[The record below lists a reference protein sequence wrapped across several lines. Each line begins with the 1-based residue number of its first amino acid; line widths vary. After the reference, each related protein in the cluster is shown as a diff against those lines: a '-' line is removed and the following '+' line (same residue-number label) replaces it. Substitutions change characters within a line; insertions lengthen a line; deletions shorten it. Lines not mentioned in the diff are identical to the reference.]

1 MRPIGVLLFLCIF
14 IYPVFGQV
22 GQDEETLGDEEDI
35 LLEAEALFEEEE
47 QAGSELG
54 TNLVSGYLE
63 SAFLA
68 IQEKEDVD
76 YRRFQNANKLKLTLD
91 KKISEVRVHGE
102 INFLFYSGFNDF
114 NLLHYLPEKFLAEWD
129 SHRDDFDI
137 SYANEVQVTQ
147 AYTVFP
153 TGPLWVSV
161 GRQPL
166 ALGTGYAWNP
176 VDPINKKN
184 MLDPTDEIP
193 AHDALKLSLP
203 LPVNGEAR
211 LAAIV
216 GEDINEFGGFVS
228 ARVNA
233 LFDWELSAATMK
245 YDLIEYFLIEDSLTF
260 NTRSY
265 RDTTLGLAFSGQ
277 LGEVGLHGEV
287 ACFFTE
293 NPDNH
298 FRWLLGGD
306 YTFSFQNRI
315 MVELYHN
322 GSGLAG
328 KEDYTA
334 QDWFSYLFGER
345 LGLGRNY
352 GFFSTSQTVFYIA
365 DITLS
370 TLASLT
376 DFSLVIFPELKVNF
390 SELAELRLIYYIP
403 VGKDG
408 TEFGTFASSAEL
420 RVTGYF

>member
-22 GQDEETLGDEEDI
+22 AQDEETPGDEEDI
-35 LLEAEALFEEEE
+35 LLEAEALFEEDEE
-47 QAGSELG
+47 EGQAGSEMG
-54 TNLVSGYLE
+54 TNLISGYLE

-68 IQEKEDVD
+68 FQEKEDVEG
-76 YRRFQNANKLKLTLD
+76 RRFQNANKLKLTLD
-91 KKISEVRVHGE
+91 KKISEVQVHGE

-114 NLLHYLPEKFLAEWD
+114 NLLHYLPEKFLAEWEP
-129 SHRDDFDI
+129 HRDDFAF

-153 TGPLWVSV
+153 TGPLRASI

-184 MLDPTDEIP
+184 MMDPTDEIP

-203 LPVNGEAR
+203 LPLNGEAR

-228 ARVNA
+228 VKVNA

-245 YDLIEYFLIEDSLTF
+245 YDLIEDFLTLDTC
-260 NTRSY
+260 SY

-277 LGEVGLHGEV
+277 LGEVGLHGEA

-334 QDWFSYLFGER
+334 QDWFSYLSGER
-345 LGLGRNY
+345 LVLGRNY
-352 GFFSTSQTVFYIA
+352 GFFSTSQTVFDIA

-376 DFSLVIFPELKVNF
+376 DFSLVIFPELKVNI
-390 SELAELRLIYYIP
+390 SELAEVRLIYYIP